1 MKRKALEEAFI
12 NTVSSEALPLWQQ
25 DGKLL
30 NWLQRLG
37 R

>member
-1 MKRKALEEAFI
+1 MKRKALEEAFT
-12 NTVSSEALPLWQQ
+12 NVVPSETVPLWQQ

-30 NWLQRLG
+30 NWLQSLG